1 MFFGYGFQRNY
12 NFVYSVDTTL
22 CNNGIDLVKSMII
35 GYDLPTKEGM
45 EDYNTYMPK
54 INWRF

>member
-54 INWRF
+54 IN